1 MSDSTA
7 VQRREPFAAPRE
19 DLPVASLLVLA
30 MTGFTA
36 ILTETLPAGLLP
48 QMAEGLSI
56 SQSLAGQTVTVYALG
71 SLIAAIPLTLWTQG
85 WRRKPA
91 LLIAIAGFAVF
102 NTITA
107 LSTSY
112 AITLAARFIA
122 GMAAGLGWGIVSGYA
137 RRMVVERLQGKAL
150 AIAMSGTPL
159 ALALGVPA
167 GAVFG
172 ATVGWRSAFL
182 LMSATTLLLLVWVI
196 WKMPDFPGQPP
207 ERRLSLIGVM
217 RTPGVRTVLV
227 VLFLWVTGHNILYT
241 YITPFAALSGLG
253 SSIDV
258 LLLAFGLAALASI
271 WLTGALVDRLLRTL
285 VLASLFAFCATALA
299 LALFTT
305 ISPIMIATVIVWGL
319 SFGGAATQLQ
329 TALADAAGEG
339 VDLANAML
347 TTVWNSAIAAGGLF
361 GGILLDQ
368 SGAGPLAWAAL
379 LLATAAL
386 MIVAIA
392 RTHAFKS
399 GPRTHHLS

>member
-1 MSDSTA
+1 MADAATA
-7 VQRREPFAAPRE
+7 QCQATFAAPRE
-19 DLPVASLLVLA
+19 DLPVAALLVLA

-48 QMAEGLSI
+48 QMAEGLRI
-56 SQSLAGQTVTVYALG
+56 SQSLAGQTVTVYAVG

-85 WRRKPA
+85 WRRRPA
-91 LLIAIAGFAVF
+91 LILAIAGFFVL

-112 AITLAARFIA
+112 AITLSARFLA

-150 AIAMSGTPL
+150 AIAMAGTPL

-167 GAVFG
+167 GALFG

-182 LMSATTLLLLVWVI
+182 VISATTLFLLAWVI
-196 WKMPDFPGQPP
+196 WKMPDFQGQPA
-207 ERRLSLIGVM
+207 EQRLSLIGVM
-217 RTPGVRTVLV
+217 RTPGVRTVLA

-241 YITPFAALSGLG
+241 YITPLAALSGLG
-253 SSIDV
+253 NSIDL

-271 WLTGALVDRLLRTL
+271 WLTGVLVDRLLRTL
-285 VLASLFAFCATALA
+285 VLGSLFAFCATALV
-299 LALFTT
+299 LALFHT
-305 ISPIMIATVIVWGL
+305 ISPVMIAAMIVWGL

-347 TTVWNSAIAAGGLF
+347 TTVWNSAIAVGGLF
-361 GGILLDQ
+361 GGALLDQ

-386 MIVAIA
+386 IIATTA
-392 RTHAFKS
+392 RTRAFLP
-399 GPRTHHLS
+399 GPRTHHRS